1 MVAKMVCNVC
11 NGRGLVA
18 HSQRTLITGVPDT
31 TDSQKEELC
40 SKCGGSGKI
49 PAKTPDLS
57 KEKG

>member
-1 MVAKMVCNVC
+1 MVCNVC